1 MVSIFNY
8 AITFYDLDKNIASKV
23 GNFSRTDYIKKV
35 NFWTYEEFLKF
46 INVVDDIVYYSFFSI
61 LYFTGMRLGECMAL
75 TWNDVKDD
83 YIDITKNLIK
93 AKADNGDYVVNSPKT
108 YSSIRKIKLD
118 KFSIQILNNLKKYY
132 QNYIKFSNDW
142 FIFGGISPLARTT
155 IGRKKNKYCKLA
167 NVKQIKIHDF
177 RHSHATLLLSR
188 GVPIT
193 VISKRLGHA
202 DISMTLNV
210 YSHLVP
216 EDEDKAI
223 ISISKLNEEKIKIR
237 EF

>member
-1 MVSIFNY
+1 M
-8 AITFYDLDKNIASKV
+8 
-23 GNFSRTDYIKKV
+23 
-35 NFWTYEEFLKF
+35 
-46 INVVDDIVYYSFFSI
+46 
-61 LYFTGMRLGECMAL
+61 
-75 TWNDVKDD
+75 
-83 YIDITKNLIK
+83 
-93 AKADNGDYVVNSPKT
+93 
-108 YSSIRKIKLD
+108 
-118 KFSIQILNNLKKYY
+118 
-132 QNYIKFSNDW
+132 
-142 FIFGGISPLARTT
+142 
-155 IGRKKNKYCKLA
+155 
-167 NVKQIKIHDF
+167 
-177 RHSHATLLLSR
+177 LLSR